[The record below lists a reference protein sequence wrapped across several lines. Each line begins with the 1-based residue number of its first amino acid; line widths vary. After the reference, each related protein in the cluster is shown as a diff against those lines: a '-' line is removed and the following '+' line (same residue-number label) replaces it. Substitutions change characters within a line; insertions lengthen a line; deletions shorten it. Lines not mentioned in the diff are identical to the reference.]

1 MDYETLF
8 EATPSPM
15 LVLGPDLVIVAVN
28 DSYLK
33 VTRRTR
39 EDLIGTYVFDAF
51 PDNPADPESTA
62 TRNLDASLHRV
73 LCTGE
78 RDAMALQKYDI
89 PMADRAGGFE
99 ERYWSQINSPVR
111 GRDGSVE
118 LIIHRVED
126 VTAFIRGSE
135 GRAVHEEGLGPRTE
149 NMDADLYIRARE
161 LQELN
166 EWLRQAHARERETA
180 LTLQQSMLPACPP
193 EAHPNAAVRYHPAVG
208 SLNVCG
214 DWYEL
219 TDLAD
224 GRIAVAV
231 GDVVGQGLEA
241 ACVMG
246 QLRSALSAATR
257 VAQGPARAMEVLGRY
272 ARFVDGALAAT
283 AVQVVIDPATH
294 TVEYS
299 CAGHPPPLLLQAGG
313 AVDVLDQATDPP
325 LGARAEEVPQP
336 QASVGYAAGATL
348 VLYTDGLIERREEDI
363 DVGLNRLSESLTR
376 HCGLKPEPMADALL
390 ADLGVTGGGPA
401 ADDTALVVIGL

>member
-1 MDYETLF
+1 MDYENLF

-15 LVLGPDLVIVAVN
+15 LVLGLDLVIVAAN
-28 DSYLK
+28 DSYLN

-39 EDLIGTYVFDAF
+39 EELIGRYVFDAF

-62 TRNLDASLHRV
+62 TRNLEASLRRV
-73 LCTGE
+73 LSTGD
-78 RDAMALQKYDI
+78 RDAMALQRYDI
-89 PMADRAGGFE
+89 PVAGPAGGFE

-118 LIIHRVED
+118 LIVHRVED
-126 VTAFIRGSE
+126 VTSFIRGRE
-135 GRAVHEEGLGPRTE
+135 GGAAPDEGLGPRTA

-180 LTLQQSMLPACPP
+180 LTLQQSMLPASPP
-193 EAHPNAAVRYHPAVG
+193 EQHPYAAVRYRPAVG

-219 TDLAD
+219 TDLSD

-257 VAQGPARAMEVLGRY
+257 VTQGPAQAMEVLGRY
-272 ARFVDGALAAT
+272 ARFVEGALAAT
-283 AVQVVIDPATH
+283 AVQVVIDPVAH
-294 TVEYS
+294 TVTYS
-299 CAGHPPPLLLQAGG
+299 CAGHPPPLLLQVQG
-313 AVDVLDQATDPP
+313 AVEVLDQATDPP
-325 LGARAEEVPQP
+325 LGARSEDVPRP
-336 QASVGYAAGATL
+336 QAAVGYAPGATL

-363 DVGLNRLSESLTR
+363 DVGLTRLIRSLAR
-376 HCGLKPEPMADALL
+376 HRGLRPEPMADAIL
-390 ADLGVTGGGPA
+390 ADLGVTGGPA